1 MREIDLV
8 VTPRDPLIL
17 RDGRPFGQVG
27 TPQTGALSWPRPGTL
42 LGMARTYLGKLRNA
56 DFFVNV
62 DEKWANIEAIRKV
75 GLEWYLPGEISP
87 EGGKAEIFLPA
98 PADAVLF
105 PAEDG
110 KEALE
115 IVRMA
120 PLKIPEAGGT
130 DLDWPEWELPW
141 LERDG
146 KPARETPAFWR
157 WSHFAK
163 WMASGELDAMTAGK
177 LGPEAPKREERTHV
191 SISPETGSAED
202 SRLFTTLGVRF
213 GKESVIAARLSVG
226 AEDDLPKRDI
236 AALGGDRRPAFVEW
250 GTDKVQWPAPPEK
263 LDSGRGLRLFLITP
277 GIFEAGWLPSWL
289 EKSRDGNYQ
298 EVPGTDVRLRLRS
311 ACVRRWQPI
320 HGWDMTVGDQGAPK
334 PMRKMVP
341 AGAVYFVE
349 VDGDRE
355 AAMKALWNRSLC
367 ENEQDRRDGLGRVL
381 AGNWPT

>member
-27 TPQTGALSWPRPGTL
+27 TPQTGALNWPRPGTL
-42 LGMARTYLGKLRNA
+42 MGMARTYLGRLRKA
-56 DFFVNV
+56 DFFENG
-62 DEKWANIEAIRKV
+62 DEKWANIEAIRQI

-87 EGGKAEIFLPA
+87 ERGKAEIFLPA

-105 PAEDG
+105 PADNR

-115 IVRMA
+115 IVRMK
-120 PLKIPEAGGT
+120 PREVSSSEGT
-130 DLDWPEWELPW
+130 DLDWPGWEFPW

-157 WSHFAK
+157 WSYFKA
-163 WMASGELDAMTAGK
+163 WMNNGKLDAMTAGE
-177 LGPEAPKREERTHV
+177 LGPAAPEREERTHV
-191 SISPETGSAED
+191 TISPETGSAED
-202 SRLFTTLGVRF
+202 SRLFTTLGARF
-213 GKESVIAARLSVG
+213 AKNAVIAARLSVG

-250 GTDKVQWPAPPEK
+250 GADQVQWPTPPEK
-263 LDSGRGLRLFLITP
+263 LDPGRGLRLFLITP
-277 GIFEAGWLPSWL
+277 GIFEKGWLPSFL
-289 EKSRDGNYQ
+289 AETRGGNFR
-298 EVPGTDVRLRLRS
+298 EVPETKVRLRLRS
-311 ACVRRWQPI
+311 ACVPRWQPG
-320 HGWDMTVGDQGAPK
+320 HGWDMTIGKDGAPK

-355 AAMKALWNRSLC
+355 EAMRTLWNRSLC
-367 ENEQDRRDGLGRVL
+367 EAEQDRRDGLGRVL
-381 AGNWPT
+381 AGNWPE